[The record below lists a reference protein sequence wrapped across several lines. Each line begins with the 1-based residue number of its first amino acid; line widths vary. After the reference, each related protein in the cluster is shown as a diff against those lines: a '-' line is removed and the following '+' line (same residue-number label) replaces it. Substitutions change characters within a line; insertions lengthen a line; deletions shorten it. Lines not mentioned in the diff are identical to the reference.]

1 MDYLTILRNQ
11 VVGMTEAMIA
21 SLPNLVIAAVVL
33 VLTWGVA
40 KLASR
45 IAKRFIGHTHMREA
59 LKQLIRTLIRL
70 FIWIFGLLIAATIA
84 VPGFTP
90 AGLIAGLGVG
100 ALAVGFAFQDIFQNF
115 LAGVLIM
122 LRDKMRIG
130 DNVEADGVSGKV
142 ERVTLRETHIRQF
155 SGELTILPNATIFK
169 GNTKILTDQP
179 QRRDD
184 MTLLINDDCDLR
196 LAEET
201 MRKTLKSAKGVVVDG
216 RTQDVY
222 AQAFETGSVRFV
234 LRWWVDTSHDD
245 MQRVKADV
253 IYAIKDAL
261 EEAGV
266 ELNDGSVTYAY
277 KEGAEPPPFPREQ
290 ADADQ

>member
-1 MDYLTILRNQ
+1 MDYLTILKNQ
-11 VVGMTEAMIA
+11 VVGMAEAMIA
-21 SLPNLVIAAVVL
+21 SLPNLLIATIVL
-33 VLTWGVA
+33 ILTWGVA

-59 LKQLIRTLIRL
+59 LKQLIRTLVRL
-70 FIWIFGLLIAATIA
+70 FIWTFGLLVAATIA

-130 DNVEADGVSGKV
+130 DNVEADGVTGKV

-179 QRRDD
+179 QRRDEI
-184 MTLLINDDCDLR
+184 TLLVECGSDLR
-196 LAEET
+196 LAEAT
-201 MRKTLKSAKGVVVDG
+201 LRKALKTVKGVVEA
-216 RTQDVY
+216 RSQEVY

-234 LRWWVDTSHDD
+234 VRWWVDTTQDD
-245 MQRVKADV
+245 MQHVKGEI
-253 IYAIKDAL
+253 IYAVKDAL
-261 EEAGV
+261 ADAGV
-266 ELNDGSVTYAY
+266 DLNDGSVTYVRKGTETSQTLPAQVLPT
-277 KEGAEPPPFPREQ
+277 G
-290 ADADQ
+290 

>member
-1 MDYLTILRNQ
+1 MDYLTILKNQ
-11 VVGMTEAMIA
+11 VVGMAEAMIA
-21 SLPNLVIAAVVL
+21 SLPNLVIATIVL
-33 VLTWGVA
+33 ILTWGAA

-45 IAKRFIGHTHMREA
+45 IANKIIGHTDLREA
-59 LKQLIRTLIRL
+59 LKQLIRTLVRL

-179 QRRDD
+179 QRRDEITVSVD
-184 MTLLINDDCDLR
+184 FGSDLR
-196 LAEET
+196 LAEDT
-201 MRKTLKSAKGVVVDG
+201 LRKVLKSAKGIVET
-216 RTQDVY
+216 RAQEVY

-245 MQRVKADV
+245 MQGVKSEIIHATK
-253 IYAIKDAL
+253 AAL
-261 EEAGV
+261 AEAGV
-266 ELNDGSVTYAY
+266 SLSDGTVNYAL
-277 KEGAEPPPFPREQ
+277 KDNGPKAG
-290 ADADQ
+290 DAQHLLPNG